1 VEIMHARC
9 CGLDVHKKTVV
20 ACVLVTD
27 AEGVVQRQVRSFG
40 TMTADLLAL
49 SDWLSGY
56 DVTQIALESTGVY
69 WRPVFNILEDE
80 ARTITLVNPQH
91 MRAVPGRKTDVKLRH
106 EVVSTAVARV

>member
-1 VEIMHARC
+1 M
-9 CGLDVHKKTVV
+9 

-49 SDWLSGY
+49 SDWLSEYG
-56 DVTQIALESTGVY
+56 VTQIALESTGVY

-80 ARTITLVNPQH
+80 ARTITLVH
-91 MRAVPGRKTDVKLRH
+91 GRGKGYWVGCASACDTPAQPACQMAD
-106 EVVSTAVARV
+106 

>member
-1 VEIMHARC
+1 MEMLHARC

-27 AEGVVQRQVRSFG
+27 AAGAVQRRVRSFG

-56 DVTQIALESTGVY
+56 GVTQVALESTGVY
-69 WRPVFNILEDE
+69 
-80 ARTITLVNPQH
+80 TLPI
-91 MRAVPGRKTDVKLRH
+91 MLPSAC
-106 EVVSTAVARV
+106 